1 MVSLRERKERVS
13 YSNIPEGLEDLS
25 SSEEGRGSAGGEDG
39 GNGSG
44 DESGASGSG
53 NSSGDEEEGSLSSGD
68 SSEFN
73 PEEEDDD
80 RPKRGRP
87 KGGKNRPRA
96 QESSEDEDMD
106 EEGVSED
113 EESEVEELKEIEE
126 LDEEMGSLRKGSQ
139 TSRKSKGRVSIL
151 SRQQAGPT
159 VYQKSEINLVPSAY
173 RNLIKLSATTLAKLP
188 AQRPPVPPHD
198 QRYRSLG
205 SLVFPSGGTVP
216 WLTRLASS
224 PDGRKSE
231 IKFVDDKGDKG
242 KRREIEVKVYKR
254 TTLDIPWEAW
264 KGEGWWP
271 EMYDASGASTP
282 GPSRIKGWRM
292 REEVRL
298 GLDEVGR
305 VGMEALDIISEVDA
319 ELYLPTPMDRE
330 GNPWTTV
337 HLGPHDQ
344 QVPVHLTMF
353 SSRRIDEFNTAK
365 EGYVFSAGGPI
376 WGLDWCPYPDNLA
389 EHFGYEQYIAISPLP
404 HIETQPAL
412 GEKWPRSSKAGIQI
426 WSVDP
431 PSSPA
436 RPRADDTTP
445 REGREGMRCELV
457 LCVEGGSAMEV
468 QWMPLGAWD
477 DFDFHGLD
485 QSRIPKLGILAAV
498 QLDGS
503 VSLYAVPHPRV
514 IRRILG
520 DWAEGSDKPLFVR
533 SETPL
538 LRLEVAD
545 ASCTTIDWV
554 TGSKLAVGL
563 SDGHAVIWD
572 VGEALRTGHPDPL
585 PCLYLTLSNASIR
598 SIAVSRC
605 PPADADGDPQW
616 GAEPTRLVYG
626 AYDGSFGIVD
636 LRDPDY
642 PIELNRS
649 RVPCMAVG
657 WAPQMAS
664 PLFIDVDYV
673 LMMRK
678 ISGILLGRNHSLVS
692 HRGPV
697 WSIST
702 SDYHTMTVTAGS
714 DGSVL
719 LGSYQA
725 GFRRDRKAPLL
736 FHRLFEMDYD
746 VETGEYRMTD
756 DFMPETMSVE
766 MAGRRPKKKAVDA
779 ALDPTVVKTAAWS
792 PHAM

>member
-1 MVSLRERKERVS
+1 MHALRSYTVTAGARTEATTRRPQAGAKLSKQTASVRGSPVEASLSTFDWNPTPIDIYCALEHQHLDIPVALRVMVSLRERKERVS

-305 VGMEALDIISEVDA
+305 VGMEALDIISEV
-319 ELYLPTPMDRE
+319 
-330 GNPWTTV
+330 
-337 HLGPHDQ
+337 
-344 QVPVHLTMF
+344 
-353 SSRRIDEFNTAK
+353 
-365 EGYVFSAGGPI
+365 
-376 WGLDWCPYPDNLA
+376 
-389 EHFGYEQYIAISPLP
+389 
-404 HIETQPAL
+404 
-412 GEKWPRSSKAGIQI
+412 
-426 WSVDP
+426 
-431 PSSPA
+431 
-436 RPRADDTTP
+436 
-445 REGREGMRCELV
+445 
-457 LCVEGGSAMEV
+457 
-468 QWMPLGAWD
+468 
-477 DFDFHGLD
+477 
-485 QSRIPKLGILAAV
+485 
-498 QLDGS
+498 
-503 VSLYAVPHPRV
+503 
-514 IRRILG
+514 
-520 DWAEGSDKPLFVR
+520 
-533 SETPL
+533 
-538 LRLEVAD
+538 
-545 ASCTTIDWV
+545 
-554 TGSKLAVGL
+554 
-563 SDGHAVIWD
+563 
-572 VGEALRTGHPDPL
+572 
-585 PCLYLTLSNASIR
+585 
-598 SIAVSRC
+598 
-605 PPADADGDPQW
+605 
-616 GAEPTRLVYG
+616 
-626 AYDGSFGIVD
+626 
-636 LRDPDY
+636 
-642 PIELNRS
+642 
-649 RVPCMAVG
+649 
-657 WAPQMAS
+657 
-664 PLFIDVDYV
+664 
-673 LMMRK
+673 
-678 ISGILLGRNHSLVS
+678 
-692 HRGPV
+692 
-697 WSIST
+697 
-702 SDYHTMTVTAGS
+702 
-714 DGSVL
+714 
-719 LGSYQA
+719 
-725 GFRRDRKAPLL
+725 
-736 FHRLFEMDYD
+736 
-746 VETGEYRMTD
+746 
-756 DFMPETMSVE
+756 
-766 MAGRRPKKKAVDA
+766 
-779 ALDPTVVKTAAWS
+779 
-792 PHAM
+792 